1 MIVSNREIVNR
12 ALERIEGVELDG
24 WIWFS
29 SEYSDYSV
37 WGVNASSG
45 GVGYSYKNSGSFYVS
60 CSSLFK
66 ESKKTEFYTPFFV
79 VNFLVR
85 NVTIL

>member
-37 WGVNASSG
+37 WGVNAG
-45 GVGYSYKNSGSFYVS
+45 NGDVFSYGKGNGRYVR

-66 ESKKTEFYTPFFV
+66 ESKKTLRIYGEFSAFG
-79 VNFLVR
+79 
-85 NVTIL
+85 